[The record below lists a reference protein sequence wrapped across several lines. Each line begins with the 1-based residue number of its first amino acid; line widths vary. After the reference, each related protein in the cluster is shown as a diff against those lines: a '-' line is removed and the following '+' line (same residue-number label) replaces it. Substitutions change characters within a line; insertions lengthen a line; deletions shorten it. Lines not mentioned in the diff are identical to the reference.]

1 MIDLGK
7 SLEIDIIEIE
17 SDLIGIIIV
26 VSDMN
31 TVVLELLES
40 PLIAFLIVNEQRSF
54 VDDLAFPRGC
64 KFSS

>member
-1 MIDLGK
+1 
-7 SLEIDIIEIE
+7 
-17 SDLIGIIIV
+17 

-40 PLIAFLIVNEQRSF
+40 PLIAFLMVNEQRSF